1 MMRKL
6 LVLTIVAGSMIVP
19 GSRALAATHS
29 RCVSLNHQLTT
40 DSTVQVGHEAFIDE
54 SASKC
59 AVGQGIRVRIAQ
71 WVRRS
76 NDRDMLSPVA
86 TFLGSRDVVTFY
98 PVNQTGTYTVIT
110 RITTP
115 NGLMLALDRASF
127 VVTP

>member
-19 GSRALAATHS
+19 GSRAFAATHS
-29 RCVSLNHQLTT
+29 GCLNHQLTT

-76 NDRDMLSPVA
+76 EDRDMLSPVA

>member
-29 RCVSLNHQLTT
+29 GCLNHQLTT

-59 AVGQGIRVRIAQ
+59 AVGQGIRVKIAQ
-71 WVRRS
+71 WVRCPKH
-76 NDRDMLSPVA
+76 RDMLGPVA

-98 PVNQTGTYTVIT
+98 PVHRTGTYTVIT

-115 NGLMLALDRASF
+115 NGRMLALDRATF